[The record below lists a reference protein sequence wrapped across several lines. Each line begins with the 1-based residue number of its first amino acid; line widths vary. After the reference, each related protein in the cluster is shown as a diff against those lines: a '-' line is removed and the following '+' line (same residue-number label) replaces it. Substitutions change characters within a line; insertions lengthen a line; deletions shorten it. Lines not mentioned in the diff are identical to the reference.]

1 MVREKPAARAA
12 FQHRDVAPGALGS
25 RAESGTIGTDSAG
38 VDLVAKPRRTGAVL
52 TIAPTSGRVPRS
64 TP

>member
-1 MVREKPAARAA
+1 MVREKPAAPAA
-12 FQHRDVAPGALGS
+12 FQHRDVAPRAIGS
-25 RAESGTIGTDSAG
+25 RAEIGTIGIESAG
-38 VDLVAKPRRTGAVL
+38 VDLVVKPRRAGAVL